1 MLHETWVGIPA
12 TQSLRQEVD
21 MPDRDVIMTN
31 VRRGRGA
38 LLAGIVAAALIL
50 LSIWY
55 FGVRGTNDIDVDDV
69 PETVDADS

>member
-1 MLHETWVGIPA
+1 
-12 TQSLRQEVD
+12 